1 MKIAGIVLIILQFIS
16 LIPSLAAGDN
26 IFSHGFAN
34 LLGRFLIGIVGVILL
49 VIACKREKKERENDN

>member
-1 MKIAGIVLIILQFIS
+1 MKIAGIILIILQIIS
-16 LIPSLAAGDN
+16 LIPSIAAGDN

-49 VIACKREKKERENDN
+49 VIAHKRERNEK

>member
-1 MKIAGIVLIILQFIS
+1 VKIAGIILIILQIIS
-16 LIPSLAAGDN
+16 LIPSIAAGDN

-49 VIACKREKKERENDN
+49 VIAYKREKNERQK